1 MELVEV
7 QFKGQRKELYLNSRA
22 LYLHTGNYCVVQADR
37 GEDMGLIVSIVKVG
51 PKDAESDMKEIL
63 RHATDNDIMM
73 MEEKREK
80 EAEALKICQQKAAE
94 HDLQIKLVDVEYQ
107 FDSNKITFYFTADGR
122 IDFREL
128 VKDLAGVFR
137 TRIDLRQIGVRD
149 EARRFD
155 GMGMCGRKLCCSSW
169 LKDFEPVTLKMAK
182 DQNLPLTPS
191 KISGACG
198 RLMCCL
204 AYELCDYKDLARDI
218 PKVGS
223 KVSCFGGRHRL
234 EKVDIFRATVI
245 LSDED
250 GNTVEVAIEDLKE
263 ELSRSAAPAQPVEA
277 DNGGR
282 PEKEADGDDR
292 RKREDRPGRRP
303 QGVQENERPS
313 ERQDSERP
321 PREKHDGRQGP
332 EAKKAPEGRQD
343 SGQSQRNGS
352 GGKPRRPGRR
362 RNRKN

>member
-1 MELVEV
+1 MEIVEV
-7 QFKGQRKELYLNSRA
+7 QFKGQRKELYVNSRS

-37 GEDMGLIVSIVKVG
+37 GEDMGLIVSIAKAG
-51 PKDAESDMKEIL
+51 AKDVETEMKEIL
-63 RHATDNDIMM
+63 RHANDHDVEI
-73 MEEKREK
+73 MEEKREQ
-80 EAEALKICQQKAAE
+80 EQEALRICQQKAAE
-94 HDLQIKLVDVEYQ
+94 HDLPIKLVDVEYQ
-107 FDSNKITFYFTADGR
+107 FDGNKVTFYFTADGR

-169 LKDFEPVTLKMAK
+169 LRDFEPVTLKMAK

-204 AYELCDYKDLARDI
+204 AYELSDYKELSMDI

-223 KVSCFGGRHRL
+223 KMRCFGGTHRL
-234 EKVDIFRATVI
+234 EKVDIFNASAI

-250 GNTVEVAIEDLKE
+250 GNTVEVKIEDLKE
-263 ELSRSAAPAQPVEA
+263 ELARSAEMPPEPAAEERPAEEA
-277 DNGGR
+277 GKKDGPPRGTDRREGRKNEGGGR
-282 PEKEADGDDR
+282 
-292 RKREDRPGRRP
+292 
-303 QGVQENERPS
+303 
-313 ERQDSERP
+313 
-321 PREKHDGRQGP
+321 
-332 EAKKAPEGRQD
+332 
-343 SGQSQRNGS
+343 
-352 GGKPRRPGRR
+352 RRPGRR

>member
-1 MELVEV
+1 MELVEI
-7 QFKGQRKELYLNSRA
+7 QFKGQRKELYVNSRE

-37 GEDMGLIVSIVKVG
+37 GEDMGLIVSIAKVG
-51 PKDAESDMKEIL
+51 QKETESDLKEIL
-63 RHATDNDIMM
+63 RHATDHDVEAMG
-73 MEEKREK
+73 EKREK
-80 EAEALKICQQKAAE
+80 ELEALKTCQQKASE
-94 HDLQIKLVDVEYQ
+94 HDLQIKLVDVEFQ
-107 FDSNKITFYFTADGR
+107 FDGNKITFYFTADGR

-204 AYELCDYKDLARDI
+204 AYELADYKELVRDI

-223 KVSCFGGRHRL
+223 KVNCFGGRHRL
-234 EKVDIFRATVI
+234 EKVDIFRASAI
-245 LSDED
+245 LSDDD
-250 GNTVEVAIEDLKE
+250 GNTIEVTIEDLKS
-263 ELSRSAAPAQPVEA
+263 ELEKSVENAPDARSGETGDKPAGPEKKENTA
-277 DNGGR
+277 REPGANNDNRQKSDGGR
-282 PEKEADGDDR
+282 
-292 RKREDRPGRRP
+292 GRRP
-303 QGVQENERPS
+303 P
-313 ERQDSERP
+313 
-321 PREKHDGRQGP
+321 
-332 EAKKAPEGRQD
+332 
-343 SGQSQRNGS
+343 
-352 GGKPRRPGRR
+352 RR

>member
-1 MELVEV
+1 MEIVEV
-7 QFKGQRKELYLNSRA
+7 QFKAQRKELYVNSRS

-37 GEDMGLIVSIVKVG
+37 GEDMGLIVSIVKVS
-51 PKDAESDMKEIL
+51 PKDAEPDLKEIL
-63 RHATDNDIMM
+63 RHATDNDVET
-73 MEEKREK
+73 MEDKREK
-80 EAEALKICQQKAAE
+80 ETEALKICQQKAGE

-107 FDSNKITFYFTADGR
+107 FDGNKITFYFTADGR

-128 VKDLAGVFR
+128 VKDLAGIFR

-204 AYELCDYKDLARDI
+204 AYELSDYKELARDI

-223 KVSCFGGRHRL
+223 KVNCFGGRHRL
-234 EKVDIFRATVI
+234 EKVDIFRASAI

-250 GNTVEVAIEDLKE
+250 GNTVEVLIE
-263 ELSRSAAPAQPVEA
+263 ELKAALARIAERPAAEEDGAGEEKREEDRPHETG
-277 DNGGR
+277 NEGPRPGGGSGGGGR
-282 PEKEADGDDR
+282 PDVRAQQGGEGERGERKQDGT
-292 RKREDRPGRRP
+292 
-303 QGVQENERPS
+303 
-313 ERQDSERP
+313 
-321 PREKHDGRQGP
+321 
-332 EAKKAPEGRQD
+332 
-343 SGQSQRNGS
+343 GS
-352 GGKPRRPGRR
+352 GRR
-362 RNRKN
+362 RGRRRSRKKR

>member
-1 MELVEV
+1 MELVEI
-7 QFKGQRKELYLNSRA
+7 QFKGQRKELYVNSRE

-37 GEDMGLIVSIVKVG
+37 GEDMGLIVSIAKVG
-51 PKDAESDMKEIL
+51 PKEIEADLKEIL
-63 RHATDNDIMM
+63 RHATDHDVEM

-80 EAEALKICQQKAAE
+80 ELEALKTCQQKAAE

-107 FDSNKITFYFTADGR
+107 FDGNKITFYFTADGR

-204 AYELCDYKDLARDI
+204 AYELSDYKELVKDI

-223 KVSCFGGRHRL
+223 KVNCYGGRHRL
-234 EKVDIFRATVI
+234 EKVDLFRASAI

-250 GNTVEVAIEDLKE
+250 SNTIEVTIEDLKE
-263 ELSRSAAPAQPVEA
+263 EIARSAAAAA
-277 DNGGR
+277 DPRNNELR
-282 PEKEADGDDR
+282 EKAPTPEKRNNPDR
-292 RKREDRPGRRP
+292 NQGGSNDNRPNNDASRSRRP
-303 QGVQENERPS
+303 P
-313 ERQDSERP
+313 
-321 PREKHDGRQGP
+321 
-332 EAKKAPEGRQD
+332 
-343 SGQSQRNGS
+343 
-352 GGKPRRPGRR
+352 RR

>member
-7 QFKGQRKELYLNSRA
+7 QFKGQRKEIYINTRS

-37 GEDMGLIVSIVKVG
+37 GEDMGLIVSISRAS
-51 PKDAESDMKEIL
+51 PKDVDSDMKEIL
-63 RHATDNDIMM
+63 RHATDHDVEA

-80 EAEALKICQQKAAE
+80 EAEALKICQQKASE

-107 FDSNKITFYFTADGR
+107 FDGNKITFYFTADGR

-128 VKDLAGVFR
+128 VKDLAGIFR

-204 AYELCDYKDLARDI
+204 AYELSDYKELARDI

-223 KVSCFGGRHRL
+223 KVNCFGGRHRL
-234 EKVDIFRATVI
+234 EKVDIFRDSVI

-250 GNTVEVAIEDLKE
+250 GNTIEVLIEDLKA
-263 ELSRSAAPAQPVEA
+263 ELGRIAGKALEQEGKEKGYAPAAGGGDGA
-277 DNGGR
+277 DKGEQEITKESPPAIRENGKQQREEGERSNGG
-282 PEKEADGDDR
+282 GNR
-292 RKREDRPGRRP
+292 R
-303 QGVQENERPS
+303 S
-313 ERQDSERP
+313 
-321 PREKHDGRQGP
+321 
-332 EAKKAPEGRQD
+332 
-343 SGQSQRNGS
+343 
-352 GGKPRRPGRR
+352 GRR
-362 RNRKN
+362 RYRKR

>member
-1 MELVEV
+1 MEIVEV
-7 QFKGQRKELYLNSRA
+7 QFKGQRKELYVNSRS

-37 GEDMGLIVSIVKVG
+37 GEDMGLIVSLAKVS
-51 PKDAESDMKEIL
+51 PKDVESDMKEVL
-63 RHATDNDIMM
+63 RHATDHDVEM

-80 EAEALKICQQKAAE
+80 EQEALRTCQQKAAE
-94 HDLQIKLVDVEYQ
+94 HDLPIKLVDVEYQ
-107 FDSNKITFYFTADGR
+107 FDGNKITFYFTADGR

-128 VKDLAGVFR
+128 VKDLASVFR

-169 LKDFEPVTLKMAK
+169 LRDFEPVTLKMAK

-204 AYELCDYKDLARDI
+204 AYELSDYKDLARDI

-223 KVSCFGGRHRL
+223 KVNCFGGRHRL
-234 EKVDIFRATVI
+234 EKVDIFRASAI
-245 LSDED
+245 LSDDD
-250 GNTVEVAIEDLKE
+250 GNTVEVTIEDLKE
-263 ELSRSAAPAQPVEA
+263 ELARIAEHGPDPEKE
-277 DNGGR
+277 DGPPEIREKPKTGGDGDHRDGGR
-282 PEKEADGDDR
+282 PDDR
-292 RKREDRPGRRP
+292 KKEGGGGRRR
-303 QGVQENERPS
+303 G
-313 ERQDSERP
+313 
-321 PREKHDGRQGP
+321 
-332 EAKKAPEGRQD
+332 
-343 SGQSQRNGS
+343 
-352 GGKPRRPGRR
+352 GRR

>member
-7 QFKGQRKELYLNSRA
+7 QFKGQRKELYGNSRS
-22 LYLHTGNYCVVQADR
+22 LYLHTGNYCIVQADR
-37 GEDMGLIVSIVKVG
+37 GEDMGLIVSISRVS
-51 PKDAESDMKEIL
+51 PKDTDSDMKGIL
-63 RHATDNDIMM
+63 RHATDHDI
-73 MEEKREK
+73 EILEGRREK
-80 EAEALKICQQKAAE
+80 ELEALKVCQQKAAE

-107 FDSNKITFYFTADGR
+107 FDGNKVTFYFTADGR

-155 GMGMCGRKLCCSSW
+155 GMGMCGRSLCCSSW

-204 AYELCDYKDLARDI
+204 AYELSDYKELVRGI

-223 KVSCFGGRHRL
+223 KVNCFGCRHRL
-234 EKVDIFRATVI
+234 DKVDIFRASVI

-250 GNTVEVAIEDLKE
+250 GNTIEVLVEDLKE
-263 ELSRSAAPAQPVEA
+263 ELGKSVEEAHRKSAA
-277 DNGGR
+277 NG
-282 PEKEADGDDR
+282 PEDSPRKKNDAPRDR
-292 RKREDRPGRRP
+292 GRR
-303 QGVQENERPS
+303 GDR
-313 ERQDSERP
+313 
-321 PREKHDGRQGP
+321 G
-332 EAKKAPEGRQD
+332 
-343 SGQSQRNGS
+343 
-352 GGKPRRPGRR
+352 